1 MYNLNEY
8 SKNYRKTT
16 GNLWSYYRDEPNNP
30 PSYNAVTIT
39 NTASFQY
46 RNNIIGK
53 TPNNDN
59 DDNNTKNVEIG
70 VPLKY
75 LSNFWR
81 TINIPLV
88 NSEINLILTWSEY
101 CILTDITTQVG
112 VPAQEDNTAR
122 SAINAST
129 NVTFKITDT
138 KLYLVSGCYFI
149 NSK

>member
-39 NTASFQY
+39 NTALFQY

-75 LSNFWR
+75 LINFWR

-122 SAINAST
+122 SGINAST
-129 NVTFKITDT
+129 NVTFKITET